1 MPILSYFQ
9 LTASLRLRKTKG
21 SDYLDRALKNPGR
34 KKISVRGGGLLHKLM
49 GDVRI

>member
-9 LTASLRLRKTKG
+9 LTASRLRKTKG